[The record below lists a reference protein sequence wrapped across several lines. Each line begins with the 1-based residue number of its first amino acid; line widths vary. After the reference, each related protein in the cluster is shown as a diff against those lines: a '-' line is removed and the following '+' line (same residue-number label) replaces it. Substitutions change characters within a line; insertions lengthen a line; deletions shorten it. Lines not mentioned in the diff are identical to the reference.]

1 MTGTYTA
8 LPGDIRRRRRDQ
20 HTTAEFSAFKPPP
33 KSKGIEKIIVD
44 ELQNH
49 NFRLEWETCIDVPF
63 LTQSRDEMFIAWI
76 CLNMID

>member
-1 MTGTYTA
+1 MIIIIIGGFIFLDDKASEKRQHMTGTYTA

-49 NFRLEWETCIDVPF
+49 NFRLE
-63 LTQSRDEMFIAWI
+63 
-76 CLNMID
+76 